1 MRQRAF
7 FLLTFWAA
15 FIPLR
20 TPAQQSS
27 RIGWHPNVVTDVGR
41 GLDWH
46 NQAVIK
52 PVVVAM
58 PAAIPPYNGTGS
70 ADLSASFAQHQFDL
84 VNAFSMNMSA
94 SLESLAGNGNVGF
107 SFVDNQNFTQ
117 NTLTFAFTATRNF
130 GTTLLEPVSLAPDF
144 VAYVNLKKQT
154 LSGPA
159 LHNAIVQK
167 YGTHFIT
174 GYSSAASID
183 VIYSFNF
190 GSAYEAQ
197 SFGASISASY
207 GGFLGSADFQSTVQR
222 AFQQTDTSTTINYRI
237 HTSDPINS
245 FPVTSGTI
253 SSLADYTNLLNQL
266 TTFANQMSPT
276 NAQRA
281 GWVTQP
287 IEDAPGYLS
296 LVGYDSVGQFDT
308 SYERFMQIYS
318 QLKNWDKLLLSWT
331 VDTRH
336 MSWMNAAGQAQVQAV
351 RADADSYL
359 ASLNQIALSYF
370 STGSTL
376 EVPNNV
382 LNYLSNLNNLPIP
395 TIYVLAG
402 ATMQVTVSNPNNVP
416 TMVIGYIY
424 FGSKSQTT
432 DTPVGNVVMVNDGL
446 DNYLV
451 PLTFDPDL
459 FEQQTIAAVAPGDNT
474 VGLRQWVTG
483 TFSTP
488 LWASLKAQSQ
498 TNRLAFFFEGA
509 PNPSHWTWVIRDNAG
524 STIDQLSLQS
534 FRSSGVLGPA
544 VSGGM
549 TSVSANIISYPT
561 NGTAGLG
568 TAFVFSVTNA
578 AQAPVYGTQ
587 IRLPLDTNRFEF
599 LSATTS
605 QGSVSYSNGIVAFN
619 AGSLAPLGSATVN
632 IMLVPL
638 SLGQIVPAGTTSVLL
653 GPGLTNAT
661 SGGITLDPVSII
673 SPTLN
678 VAKVGS
684 LVELQWQSA
693 TDRMKVETSAALGA
707 GANWQP
713 AQITSTSNGISFSAQ
728 MQATEQ
734 HRFYR
739 LNIR

>member
-1 MRQRAF
+1 MRQCAF
-7 FLLTFWAA
+7 LLLTFSAA
-15 FIPLR
+15 LMPLQGS
-20 TPAQQSS
+20 AQQSS
-27 RIGWHPNVVTDVGR
+27 LIGWHPNVVTDVGR
-41 GLDWH
+41 GLDWY
-46 NQAVIK
+46 NQAVTK
-52 PVVVAM
+52 PVVVVM
-58 PAAIPPYNGTGS
+58 PATIPPYTGTGG

-84 VNAFSMNMSA
+84 VKAFSMNMSA
-94 SLESLAGNGNVGF
+94 SLESLVGNGNVGF
-107 SFVDNQNFTQ
+107 SFVDNQDFTQ

-130 GTTLLEPVSLAPDF
+130 GTTLLEPVSLDPDF

-183 VIYSFNF
+183 VIYTFNF

-197 SFGASISASY
+197 SFGSSISASY
-207 GGFLGSADFQSTVQR
+207 GGFLGSADFQSTLQS

-245 FPVTSGTI
+245 FPITSGTI

-276 NAQRA
+276 NAQRT
-281 GWVTQP
+281 GWVVQP
-287 IEDAPGYLS
+287 MEDAPGYLS
-296 LVGYDSVGQFDT
+296 LVGYDSGGQFDT

-318 QLKNWDKLLLSWT
+318 QLKNWDNLLLSWT

-336 MSWMNAAGQAQVQAV
+336 MSWMNADGQSQVQAI
-351 RADADSYL
+351 RADADIYL

-376 EVPNNV
+376 EVPDNV

-402 ATMQVTVSNPNNVP
+402 GTMPVNISDPTDVP
-416 TMVIGYIY
+416 TLTIGYIY

-432 DTPVGNVVMVNDGL
+432 DTPVGDVIMVEDGV
-446 DNYLV
+446 DQFSV
-451 PLTFDPDL
+451 ALTFDPDM
-459 FEQQTIAAVAPGDNT
+459 FAQQTIAQVAIANSPQAFRD
-474 VGLRQWVTG
+474 WVTQA
-483 TFSTP
+483 FSSP
-488 LWASLKAQSQ
+488 LWTSLKAQAQ
-498 TNRLAFFFEGA
+498 TNRLGFFFQGEE
-509 PNPSHWTWVIRDNAG
+509 NPSHWAWVIRDNAG
-524 STIDQLSLQS
+524 STIDQLSFQS
-534 FRSSGVLGPA
+534 FRSSGVLGSA
-544 VSGGM
+544 VSGSM
-549 TSVSANIISYPT
+549 TSVSAIAISYPT

-568 TAFVFSVTNA
+568 TAFVFSVTNSG
-578 AQAPVYGTQ
+578 QAPVYGTE
-587 IRLPLDTNRFEF
+587 ITLPLDTNRFEF

-619 AGSLAPLGSATVN
+619 VGSLASLGSATVN
-632 IMLVPL
+632 ITLVPL
-638 SLGQIVPAGTTSVLL
+638 SVGQIVPANATSVLL

-661 SGGITLDPVSII
+661 TRITLDPVSIV
-673 SPTLN
+673 SPQLN

-684 LVELQWQSA
+684 LIELQWQSA
-693 TDRMKVETSAALGA
+693 TDRMKVETSVELGG

-713 AQITSTSNGISFSAQ
+713 AQITSTSNGTSFSAQ

-734 HRFYR
+734 RRFYR